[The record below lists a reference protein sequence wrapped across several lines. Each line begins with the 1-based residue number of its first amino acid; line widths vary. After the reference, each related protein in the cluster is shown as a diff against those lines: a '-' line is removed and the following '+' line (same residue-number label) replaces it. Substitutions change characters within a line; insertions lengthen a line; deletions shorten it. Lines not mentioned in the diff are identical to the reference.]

1 MNLETLSKP
10 YEKRPHRLS
19 GLKLLPPQYINGAY
33 RSQSIVIYR
42 YLDCNSEFFAI
53 RVGVNNEFIEKINK
67 YEP

>member
-33 RSQSIVIYR
+33 RGQSIVIYR
-42 YLDCNSEFFAI
+42 YIDSYNDFFGI
-53 RVGVNNEFIEKINK
+53 KLGFNNEFLEKINK

>member
-10 YEKRPHRLS
+10 YEKRQHRLS
-19 GLKLLPPQYINGAY
+19 GLKLLPSQYINGAY

-42 YLDCNSEFFAI
+42 YLDCNAEFFGI
-53 RVGVNNEFIEKINK
+53 KLGFNNEFIEKINR

>member
-19 GLKLLPPQYINGAY
+19 GLKLLPQQWHEGAY

-42 YLDCNSEFFAI
+42 YIDDKGGFFAI
-53 RVGVNNEFIEKINK
+53 KLGFFNEFIEKINR
-67 YEP
+67 YE